1 MLYYYHACPHH
12 QDSVDSQ
19 CETYSRYVP
28 EKQQMNAFHGKK
40 GGTQPQI
47 QKVLYICVYHAFS
60 LLGVIISLPPCSMKW
75 IKAGITLVSIH
86 LLTATVT
93 AYEKLDASKFTL
105 KGYPNRY
112 DDLIAKLDDALPNI
126 SVATVI
132 ANTNHPMKSYSG
144 PSNFVKDFT

>member
-1 MLYYYHACPHH
+1 MRNLFPVCTRKEANECI
-12 QDSVDSQ
+12 SW
-19 CETYSRYVP
+19 
-28 EKQQMNAFHGKK
+28 KK